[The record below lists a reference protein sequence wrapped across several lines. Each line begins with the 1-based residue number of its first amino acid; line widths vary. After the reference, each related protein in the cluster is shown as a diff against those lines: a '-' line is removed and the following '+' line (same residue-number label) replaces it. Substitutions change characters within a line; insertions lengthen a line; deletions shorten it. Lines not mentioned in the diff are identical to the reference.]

1 MYCGARSAPRL
12 PHALSALGLLARL
25 LPEGQA
31 ALRALRVSPGLQGTP
46 SILRWMAR
54 IYSAAGMKI
63 YGFKVFS
70 KTRLDPCRLIL
81 GYNALAMRRHFP
93 RVYAAPI
100 TVSRPQCGFDHGVG
114 HSLLVLCDAK
124 APHGKKWN
132 DFKALENY
140 LFIVSI
146 SLS

>member
-1 MYCGARSAPRL
+1 MPFAVTYHG
-12 PHALSALGLLARL
+12 
-25 LPEGQA
+25 
-31 ALRALRVSPGLQGTP
+31 
-46 SILRWMAR
+46 
-54 IYSAAGMKI
+54 
-63 YGFKVFS
+63 
-70 KTRLDPCRLIL
+70 
-81 GYNALAMRRHFP
+81 RR
-93 RVYAAPI
+93 
-100 TVSRPQCGFDHGVG
+100 TGFDHGVG

>member
-1 MYCGARSAPRL
+1 VADAMIEAPL
-12 PHALSALGLLARL
+12 
-25 LPEGQA
+25 
-31 ALRALRVSPGLQGTP
+31 
-46 SILRWMAR
+46 
-54 IYSAAGMKI
+54 
-63 YGFKVFS
+63 
-70 KTRLDPCRLIL
+70 
-81 GYNALAMRRHFP
+81 
-93 RVYAAPI
+93 
-100 TVSRPQCGFDHGVG
+100 GFDHGVG

>member
-1 MYCGARSAPRL
+1 MGTAD
-12 PHALSALGLLARL
+12 
-25 LPEGQA
+25 EGCKPFC
-31 ALRALRVSPGLQGTP
+31 LRVLPLHSIEDRYGGITDVSPHLCFAACFL
-46 SILRWMAR
+46 LRL
-54 IYSAAGMKI
+54 
-63 YGFKVFS
+63 F
-70 KTRLDPCRLIL
+70 
-81 GYNALAMRRHFP
+81 
-93 RVYAAPI
+93 
-100 TVSRPQCGFDHGVG
+100 GFDHGVG

>member
-1 MYCGARSAPRL
+1 MPDTMRSQQPMPRDAVRTGWYAVTGV
-12 PHALSALGLLARL
+12 P
-25 LPEGQA
+25 
-31 ALRALRVSPGLQGTP
+31 
-46 SILRWMAR
+46 
-54 IYSAAGMKI
+54 
-63 YGFKVFS
+63 
-70 KTRLDPCRLIL
+70 
-81 GYNALAMRRHFP
+81 RRHNP
-93 RVYAAPI
+93 RSSGEEGRPCPIAIGASVIAAQRI
-100 TVSRPQCGFDHGVG
+100 TSSASMSRVGGMVRPRTSYHLSIRICGFDHGVG